1 MIAKSACTEC
11 AKLSSLIVVLLR
23 CLIFLGICCLPLCGA
38 EQALLKNGFR
48 IRCLGHQLEGDVV
61 QLETAT
67 GRMTLPASEIVGFEV
82 EEAAPALPAP
92 VAVVAEA
99 APKPK
104 ATAREL
110 IDQAADRYGIPAAFL
125 HSVVQ
130 AESAYQE
137 DALSPKGAIGLMQ
150 LMPATAKG
158 LGANPHDPSQNVDAG
173 TRMLTEL
180 LVRFKDDPDQVRKA
194 LAAYN
199 AGLGAVQRYNGVP
212 PYLETQLYVEKILA
226 KYQKLSK

>member
-1 MIAKSACTEC
+1 M
-11 AKLSSLIVVLLR
+11 
-23 CLIFLGICCLPLCGA
+23 
-38 EQALLKNGFR
+38 LKNGFR
-48 IRCLGHQLEGDVV
+48 IRCLSHRLEGDVV

-67 GRMTLPASEIVGFEV
+67 GRITLPVSELDNFEV
-82 EEAAPALPAP
+82 EVEQAAFSAAAIVVSEATAK
-92 VAVVAEA
+92 
-99 APKPK
+99 PKP
-104 ATAREL
+104 TARQL

-125 HSVVQ
+125 HSVVE

-137 DALSPKGAIGLMQ
+137 NAMSPKGAVGLMQ
-150 LMPATAKG
+150 LMPETAKS

-173 TRMLTEL
+173 TRMLTDL

-212 PYLETQLYVEKILA
+212 PYQETQLYVEKILA